1 MRDPAYPCERP
12 RPRWIVIAAL
22 LCVAD
27 PAAAIPPLISGD
39 VPTAPRGTCEFFVG
53 HILRDDGEVETQE
66 VPFWEL
72 VYGLSE
78 RQEVTIEVPVVV
90 REDANGTAT
99 GLGDAVIG
107 TKLRLLGE
115 PAADAGLSVSLEIKL
130 PTGDPDRGLGSGA
143 TDVDLRA
150 RWGWQVR
157 SEVVY
162 INLGHSWV
170 GERDGES
177 LDDTWFYATVWDHP
191 LGRAVRLLTEIY
203 CRTADESDAP
213 NRLAATTGFKWKA
226 RPGQQFQFSV
236 GRSVRSDAKGGPKLR
251 VYSGWRWDF

>member
-1 MRDPAYPCERP
+1 MRDPAYPCEGP

-22 LCVAD
+22 LCFTD
-27 PAAAIPPLISGD
+27 PAAAIPPLVSGD
-39 VPTAPRGTCEFFVG
+39 VPTASRGIYEFFVG
-53 HILRDDGEVETQE
+53 HVFRDNGDVETWE

-78 RQEVTIEVPVVV
+78 RQEVTIEAPVVV
-90 REDANGTAT
+90 REDAHGTTT

-107 TKLRLLGE
+107 TKLRLLGK

-143 TDVDLRA
+143 ADVDLRA

-162 INLGHSWV
+162 INLGHTWV

-177 LDDTWFYATVWDHP
+177 LDNTWFYATVWDHP

-203 CRTADESDAP
+203 GKAADEPSAP
-213 NRLAATTGFKWKA
+213 NRLAATAGIKWKF
-226 RPGQQFQFSV
+226 RPAQQLQFSV
-236 GRSVRSDAKGGPKLR
+236 GRSLRGGAEGGPRLR
-251 VYSGWRWDF
+251 LYAGWRRDF